1 MTIIDIS
8 GKTIAQRAE
17 IFKPIGLK
25 LDHTGVP
32 KGLSLT
38 FSPPIHLVKTEIRG
52 NISVGAYSFM
62 RGGRLCADIG
72 NYCSIAPDVS
82 IGDGEHPVNWLGDAA
97 NLLI

>member
-38 FSPPIHLVKTEIRG
+38 FSVVTPT
-52 NISVGAYSFM
+52 Y
-62 RGGRLCADIG
+62 
-72 NYCSIAPDVS
+72 
-82 IGDGEHPVNWLGDAA
+82 
-97 NLLI
+97 

>member
-52 NISVGAYSFM
+52 NISVGAYS
-62 RGGRLCADIG
+62 LCVEEG
-72 NYCSIAPDVS
+72 FV
-82 IGDGEHPVNWLGDAA
+82 
-97 NLLI
+97 LILEIIVV

>member
-38 FSPPIHLVKTEIRG
+38 FSPHSSCKNRNSRKYQCWSLFFYAWRK
-52 NISVGAYSFM
+52 A
-62 RGGRLCADIG
+62 LC
-72 NYCSIAPDVS
+72 
-82 IGDGEHPVNWLGDAA
+82 
-97 NLLI
+97 

>member
-52 NISVGAYSFM
+52 NISV
-62 RGGRLCADIG
+62 
-72 NYCSIAPDVS
+72 
-82 IGDGEHPVNWLGDAA
+82 
-97 NLLI
+97 

>member
-52 NISVGAYSFM
+52 NISVEPIL
-62 RGGRLCADIG
+62 LCVEEG
-72 NYCSIAPDVS
+72 FV
-82 IGDGEHPVNWLGDAA
+82 
-97 NLLI
+97 LILEIIVV

>member
-52 NISVGAYSFM
+52 NISVGAYSFL
-62 RGGRLCADIG
+62 LCVEEG
-72 NYCSIAPDVS
+72 FV
-82 IGDGEHPVNWLGDAA
+82 
-97 NLLI
+97 LILEIIVV